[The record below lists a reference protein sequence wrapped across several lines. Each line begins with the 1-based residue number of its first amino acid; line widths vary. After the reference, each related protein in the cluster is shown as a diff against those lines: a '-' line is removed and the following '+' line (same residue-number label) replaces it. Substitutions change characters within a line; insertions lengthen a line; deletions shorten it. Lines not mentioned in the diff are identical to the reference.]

1 MPNKITTLPQVKD
14 IANAA
19 INRVKDKSMVQAD
32 PPDAD
37 GFSQLYKM
45 VNGQRVD
52 IDPKTSSGGT
62 SPYIYMTVNDYLSIT
77 PEVDVLYWVISGK
90 GKHGVYKNSE
100 LVEGENVAVTTH
112 IYGAQ
117 WDGTSSTTWTRT
129 DDAASFG
136 DAVPYMSG
144 ASNYGSPFDNL
155 MPWAG
160 MVKEERTGGTMV
172 AIPKFWYKLT
182 QDGDSIKIQIA
193 DGEVE
198 GFHVSPA
205 HMDRGDGKGERDV
218 VYIGRYHCASDYKS
232 KAGVKPVTSITR
244 SSARTSIHKLGSTI
258 WQSDFATRFTLWM
271 LYIVEVCDW
280 NSQTKI
286 GYGCGNNSATVNM
299 GYTDSMPYHTGT
311 TLSSRTAYGCSTQ
324 YRNIEGLWD
333 NVLDWCDGVYYNSN
347 GMNLILNPANFSDSS
362 NGISVGTPTNGYPS
376 KFSVKNVSGT
386 YEMFIPS
393 ESKGSQTAVSC
404 DYWNFGSSNPCLY
417 VGGYYYQD
425 LNCGL
430 FFVSRY
436 GVSSTSAGIGCRP
449 LELP

>member
-19 INRVKDKSMVQAD
+19 INRVKDKSLVQAD
-32 PPDAD
+32 AADAD
-37 GFSQLYKM
+37 GFSQLYKT
-45 VNGQRVD
+45 VNGQRVN
-52 IDPKTSSGGT
+52 IDPKTSSGAT
-62 SPYIYMTVNDYLSIT
+62 PYIYMTVGEYLAIT
-77 PEVDVLYWVISGK
+77 PETNVLYWVINDE

-100 LVEGENVAVTTH
+100 LVEGEDIVPH
-112 IYGAQ
+112 IYGAI
-117 WDGTSSTTWTRT
+117 WDGTSSTVWTRT
-129 DDAASFG
+129 DKAANFSNP
-136 DAVPYMSG
+136 VPYISG

-155 MPWAG
+155 MPWSG
-160 MVKEERTGGTMV
+160 MVKSERTGGTMV

-182 QDGDSIKIQIA
+182 QNGDSIKIQIA
-193 DGEVE
+193 NEEVE

-232 KAGVKPVTSITR
+232 KTGVKPVANITR
-244 SSARTSIHKLGSTI
+244 SSARTNIHNLGSTI

-271 LYIVEVCDW
+271 LYIVEMCDW

-404 DYWNFGSSNPCLY
+404 DSWGFVSSNPCLS
-417 VGGYYYQD
+417 VGGDYYRN
-425 LNCGL
+425 LSFGL
-430 FFVSRY
+430 FYVSRY
-436 GVSSTSAGIGCRP
+436 GVSDTSADIGCRP